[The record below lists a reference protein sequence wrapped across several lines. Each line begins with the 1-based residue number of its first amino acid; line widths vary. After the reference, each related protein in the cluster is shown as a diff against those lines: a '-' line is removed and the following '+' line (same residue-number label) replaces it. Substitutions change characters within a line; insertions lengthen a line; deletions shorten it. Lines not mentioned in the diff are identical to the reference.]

1 MARISSKKIET
12 PDLQGEGSYIT
23 VKPVSYKVT
32 KEAGRFLAMGDVSQR
47 DDMTAAEKLAHTKRE
62 QELTEQLIFG
72 SIIDWSWADDEG
84 TPLPLPRAADDL
96 DLLTADEVAFLVSAI
111 VGLTTGEAKN

>member
-23 VKPVSYKVT
+23 IKPIAYKVA
-32 KEAGRFLAMGDVSQR
+32 KEAGRFLALGDVSLR
-47 DDMTAAEKLAHTKRE
+47 TDMTADEKVAHTTRE

-72 SIIDWSWADDEG
+72 SIIDWNWSDEAG
-84 TPLPLPRAADDL
+84 TPLPLPKSADDL
-96 DLLTADEVAFLVSAI
+96 DLLTSDEVAFLVSAI
-111 VGLTTGEAKN
+111 VGLTTGETKN